1 MAYVENSFYKELY
14 GSEISDSAFSR
25 FEWETARLMDRE
37 TTGVDGFKKLRYAFP
52 TNEDDVMTIQR
63 CACAVINILHQIDEY
78 NRSVMD
84 ANGYIKRDDGTLS
97 SKAISSVSSG
107 SESISFNNSTKAE
120 NAIISAAKS
129 TAEKNLLIHNIITE
143 NLSGA
148 ADVNGVNLL
157 YMGVYPCLSHAT

>member
-52 TNEDDVMTIQR
+52 TDEDDVMTVRR

-84 ANGYIKRDDGTLS
+84 ANGYIKREDGTLS
-97 SKAISSVSSG
+97 SNVISSISSG
-107 SESISFNNSTKAE
+107 SESISFSNSVKTD
-120 NAIISAAKS
+120 NVIISAAKS
-129 TAEKNLLIHNIITE
+129 TAEKNLLIHNTITE
-143 NLSGA
+143 FLSGA
-148 ADVNGVNLL
+148 ADANGINLL
-157 YMGVYPCLSHAT
+157 YTGVYPCLNHAT